1 MQFEDGIFVLG
12 DDCDLTPGADI
23 HDAIG
28 LNDTVTEFEI
38 TSNRPDCLS
47 VLGLAREAAATFQV
61 PFQMPVPQVKPTAGN
76 VNDHLSVTILD
87 AERCYRYVGAVVE
100 NVRIKPSPRWLRER
114 LRASGVRPINNIVD
128 ITNFVMLE
136 YGQPM
141 HAFDLRYLEG
151 NSVIVRRAENGE
163 RITTLD
169 GIERTLTDDML
180 VIADAKKLWL

>member
-1 MQFEDGIFVLG
+1 
-12 DDCDLTPGADI
+12 
-23 HDAIG
+23 
-28 LNDTVTEFEI
+28 
-38 TSNRPDCLS
+38 
-47 VLGLAREAAATFQV
+47 
-61 PFQMPVPQVKPTAGN
+61 MPVPQVKPTAGN

-180 VIADAKKLWL
+180 VIADAKKPVAVAGVMGGE

>member
-1 MQFEDGIFVLG
+1 
-12 DDCDLTPGADI
+12 
-23 HDAIG
+23 
-28 LNDTVTEFEI
+28 
-38 TSNRPDCLS
+38 
-47 VLGLAREAAATFQV
+47 
-61 PFQMPVPQVKPTAGN
+61 MPVPQVKPTAGN

-180 VIADAKKLWL
+180 VIADAKKPVAVAGVMGGEYSGIMEDTTTIVLNLPALTARLCAAQPKSLACARRRPLAMKRS